1 MLSHLHTLFMTKKK
15 VLNTEAAL
23 SLLVSCTLPIVKI
36 IILSPIQKVIVGIF
50 LCIFCLRCNHENLIA
65 KMYVSV
71 SIYACKCVY
80 CVSNK

>member
-1 MLSHLHTLFMTKKK
+1 MLSHLYTLFITKQK

-23 SLLVSCTLPIVKI
+23 SVLVSCILPIVKI

-50 LCIFCLRCNHENLIA
+50 FMHFFLRCNHENLIA

-71 SIYACKCVY
+71 SIYACKCMY